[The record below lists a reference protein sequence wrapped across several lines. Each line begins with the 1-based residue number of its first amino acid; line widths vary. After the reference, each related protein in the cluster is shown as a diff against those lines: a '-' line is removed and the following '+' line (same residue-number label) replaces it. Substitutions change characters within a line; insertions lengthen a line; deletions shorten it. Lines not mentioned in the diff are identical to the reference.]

1 VGDPATL
8 DDIPNPHSNQVTGPQ
23 LAVDCEIEQ
32 GKVPYMTAELKAYAN
47 RPDFIPLQRGF
58 LTGDLSLVPGHA
70 HTRARAQTLWSLRVA
85 LNFSFSAER
94 RSYVVMTSRA
104 AFGQER

>member
-1 VGDPATL
+1 MLSTLDGPPRLPLHYDGPVGDPATL

-70 HTRARAQTLWSLRVA
+70 HKL
-85 LNFSFSAER
+85 
-94 RSYVVMTSRA
+94 
-104 AFGQER
+104 FGRCVLH